1 MSLTVTY
8 VNGEKI
14 SNDFV
19 NFIESVEVTDDE
31 ETVSLKLK
39 IGYRLQGGGVGV
51 SWIYEYTNP
60 GSFNLTS
67 ITTSVVIGILAII
80 ATALIATTTNN
91 EKKTIYCIEEDIGN
105 QTKTGH

>member
-1 MSLTVTY
+1 MVIQQILRYMSLTITY

-39 IGYRLQGGGVGV
+39 IGYRLFP
-51 SWIYEYTNP
+51 I
-60 GSFNLTS
+60 
-67 ITTSVVIGILAII
+67 IKVVV
-80 ATALIATTTNN
+80 
-91 EKKTIYCIEEDIGN
+91 
-105 QTKTGH
+105 